1 MDSHIT
7 EKIYIKFSQFNEELR
22 NASLKFSVLN
32 QEVFYFFSIFFQIQ
46 QY

>member
-1 MDSHIT
+1 MGAHIT
-7 EKIYIKFSQFNEELR
+7 ERIYINFFQFNEELK

-32 QEVFYFFSIFFQIQ
+32 QEVFYLFSIFFQIQ